1 MSAQRNLGFE
11 RKMVFV
17 TRAETSRGVDLHI
30 CDNGVRL
37 ELPLRAFDPVGD
49 AVKIVDA
56 LLELPVETRRAFYTL
71 LTQEMYDGFNAAPN
85 NAPVRATPPMAQSA
99 RRRRR

>member
-1 MSAQRNLGFE
+1 MSGQRALGFE

-17 TRAETSRGVDLHI
+17 TRAETSSGVDLHI

-37 ELPLRAFDPVGD
+37 ELPLRAFDPLGD
-49 AVKIVDA
+49 AAKIADA

-71 LTQEMYDGFNAAPN
+71 LTQEMFDTFNSAPRPKPKYSPPL
-85 NAPVRATPPMAQSA
+85 APSA
-99 RRRRR
+99 RRRR